1 MSRHSWTAGSDI
13 SPDRW
18 GVGKRKEEEAVSRS
32 VRRHSLRRHLQ
43 TGRVQPV
50 PDIFRRILDGG
61 TEYSELVRCVFLICG
76 VRGIQC
82 CLLARDI
89 HEELIP
95 SRYKRDKSQS
105 HLSAATTKALSCNPG
120 ACKMCP
126 SHTVVKVNF
135 LINQD
140 AGWNFSKYCRFI
152 FPTYGKSLST
162 QKTSFKNNKLGRW

>member
-18 GVGKRKEEEAVSRS
+18 GWENAKRKKLCHAVWDDTHWGATSR
-32 VRRHSLRRHLQ
+32 
-43 TGRVQPV
+43 RVLFSPYLT
-50 PDIFRRILDGG
+50 FLGGG
-61 TEYSELVRCVFLICG
+61 TEYFELVRCVSLICG
-76 VRGIQC
+76 VRGIQYC
-82 CLLARDI
+82 PLARDI

-105 HLSAATTKALSCNPG
+105 HSSAATTKALSCNPG